1 MLSNHKVWSWTDLEI
16 ATALF
21 NLPFLSNE
29 CAETPLLH
37 SSITHFL
44 SPSSEFVWVSS
55 TQQNELNF
63 IFKCIFFGVKEGTQP
78 QKDRTSY
85 RSNKGPRPPLHLLT
99 KKRELWW
106 GRWQL
111 VQNPREEYAPISKI
125 ICNNVGFPYK
135 C

>member
-1 MLSNHKVWSWTDLEI
+1 MCRDPHYCTLQSPTFSLPPPN
-16 ATALF
+16 LF
-21 NLPFLSNE
+21 E
-29 CAETPLLH
+29 CHPPSRMNSILY
-37 SSITHFL
+37 SS
-44 SPSSEFVWVSS
+44 V
-55 TQQNELNF
+55 
-63 IFKCIFFGVKEGTQP
+63 FFGVKEGTQP

-125 ICNNVGFPYK
+125 ICNNVGFPINVNQLYHLVSRQPLPNWVHK
-135 C
+135 APKRMVYVS